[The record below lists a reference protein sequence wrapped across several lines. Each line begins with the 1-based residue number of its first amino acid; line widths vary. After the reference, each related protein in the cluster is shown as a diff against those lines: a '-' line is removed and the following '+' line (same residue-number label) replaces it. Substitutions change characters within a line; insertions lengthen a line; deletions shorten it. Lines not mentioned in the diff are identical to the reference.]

1 MKEMRLQPVC
11 LDFVPELLHF
21 LVIVEFYKMFHI
33 SENDVDAILAS
44 VVAEIKCK
52 FVFYKI
58 VDEFVKS
65 HVRLLSVSKSDK
77 MI

>member
-1 MKEMRLQPVC
+1 
-11 LDFVPELLHF
+11 
-21 LVIVEFYKMFHI
+21 MFHI
-33 SENDVDAILAS
+33 SKDDVDTILTS
-44 VVAEIKCK
+44 VVAEIECE